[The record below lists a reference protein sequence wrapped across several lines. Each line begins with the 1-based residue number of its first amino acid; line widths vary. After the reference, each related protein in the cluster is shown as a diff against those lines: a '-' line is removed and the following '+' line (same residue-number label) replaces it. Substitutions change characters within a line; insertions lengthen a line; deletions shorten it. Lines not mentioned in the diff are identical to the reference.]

1 MSRFRED
8 DRFKAVG
15 PDSIV
20 LAYPTLPLS
29 STTNSNNRDEAE
41 IWFDWAFVDFWKSNF
56 CKIQLDSWYSVD
68 LNLPSDTVQ
77 RGFSTE
83 PDQSSL
89 SSSGELFTIHI
100 SFGTDVL
107 RIKGKTQ
114 SPQCL

>member
-29 STTNSNNRDEAE
+29 TTTNSNNRDEAE

-56 CKIQLDSWYSVD
+56 CKIQLDSW
-68 LNLPSDTVQ
+68 L
-77 RGFSTE
+77 
-83 PDQSSL
+83 L
-89 SSSGELFTIHI
+89 SSSQPPRQTLFNVDFRLNLI
-100 SFGTDVL
+100 SRL
-107 RIKGKTQ
+107 
-114 SPQCL
+114 CLLQASFLPFTSHSWLMSRE